1 MFGKLVTLP
10 TKTFGKFH
18 VVCTGVVDK
27 GEGEGVFL
35 FLRTKSCGGVD
46 PIFMLL

>member
-27 GEGEGVFL
+27 GEGEGVFPSDDSEM
-35 FLRTKSCGGVD
+35 FSHNEH
-46 PIFMLL
+46 IS